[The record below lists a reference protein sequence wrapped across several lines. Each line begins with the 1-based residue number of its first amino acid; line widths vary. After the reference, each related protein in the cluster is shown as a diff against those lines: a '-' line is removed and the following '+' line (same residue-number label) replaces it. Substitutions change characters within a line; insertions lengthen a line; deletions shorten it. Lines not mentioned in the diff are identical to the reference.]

1 MSYEEIYIA
10 IWITNVYMYCILV
23 THEYVLLLKLILH
36 ATVIAMGQ
44 SQLGTACLIQWL
56 NLLLVTQTIY
66 MLETQLLDNSKKHFP
81 HCLVLDSS
89 RDWFECGLQKLVWF

>member
-56 NLLLVTQTIY
+56 NFLIVLSGMTGYSDYVHAW
-66 MLETQLLDNSKKHFP
+66 NSAPRK
-81 HCLVLDSS
+81 
-89 RDWFECGLQKLVWF
+89 Q